1 MGALD
6 ERNLKRAV
14 NRYGTLPKG
23 ARIGAYLQSLRD
35 ADQPEGGQ
43 VDQDEMGATSGGN
56 SGSCNDVAASAAEH
70 ASLRQLVVA
79 KAATPQQ
86 PMLRYQEIDLTFCA
100 VTFRENFRFGGVSYS
115 LSFSFQIKLQP
126 WWFRTSKPLPSQN
139 QSSTRP
145 RPQAAP
151 VTLGHRWPWKHGF
164 PSRRT
169 SPGIGV
175 SSTSSPTPFG
185 PG

>member
-70 ASLRQLVVA
+70 ASLRQLVAA

-86 PMLRYQEIDLTFCA
+86 PMLRYQEIDLTFCG
-100 VTFRENFRFGGVSYS
+100 VTFRENFRIHIFIFFVLLFSDQTPAMVVSDE
-115 LSFSFQIKLQP
+115 
-126 WWFRTSKPLPSQN
+126 
-139 QSSTRP
+139 
-145 RPQAAP
+145 QAP
-151 VTLGHRWPWKHGF
+151 PF
-164 PSRRT
+164 PE
-169 SPGIGV
+169 PILNKA
-175 SSTSSPTPFG
+175 
-185 PG
+185 

>member
-43 VDQDEMGATSGGN
+43 VDQDEMGATSGG
-56 SGSCNDVAASAAEH
+56 SCNDVAASAAEH

-86 PMLRYQEIDLTFCA
+86 PMLRYQELDLTFCG
-100 VTFRENFRFGGVSYS
+100 VTFRENFRIHIFIFFV
-115 LSFSFQIKLQP
+115 LLFSDQK
-126 WWFRTSKPLPSQN
+126 
-139 QSSTRP
+139 
-145 RPQAAP
+145 
-151 VTLGHRWPWKHGF
+151 
-164 PSRRT
+164 
-169 SPGIGV
+169 
-175 SSTSSPTPFG
+175 
-185 PG
+185 

>member
-56 SGSCNDVAASAAEH
+56 SGSCNDVAASAADH
-70 ASLRQLVVA
+70 ASLRQLVAA

-86 PMLRYQEIDLTFCA
+86 PMLRYQELDLTFFG
-100 VTFRENFRFGGVSYS
+100 VTLRENFHLRG
-115 LSFSFQIKLQP
+115 
-126 WWFRTSKPLPSQN
+126 
-139 QSSTRP
+139 ST
-145 RPQAAP
+145 
-151 VTLGHRWPWKHGF
+151 
-164 PSRRT
+164 
-169 SPGIGV
+169 
-175 SSTSSPTPFG
+175 
-185 PG
+185 